1 MDRFTDYLGTL
12 DQSLRYADMV
22 EYFLKNFPEGFTIED
37 LLAEHGENVADASQA
52 TEVEFYKTAA
62 LSSNMMYASKV
73 VTPRWFVFKA
83 DAGDGSYGIIQADTV
98 ASDIPDN
105 PIADEVRRMLPASA
119 LKPGTIVNI
128 RLQLTPAKGFY
139 PFMLQ
144 LLVRLMYMKVERLIY
159 KSKAESVLLM
169 PGKAVPDYP
178 NFGGHML
185 VHFISLFKL
194 THYWINKKKKLFIS
208 LMKTEPDRLSFS
220 ISFASSK

>member
-1 MDRFTDYLGTL
+1 
-12 DQSLRYADMV
+12 
-22 EYFLKNFPEGFTIED
+22 
-37 LLAEHGENVADASQA
+37 
-52 TEVEFYKTAA
+52 
-62 LSSNMMYASKV
+62 
-73 VTPRWFVFKA
+73 
-83 DAGDGSYGIIQADTV
+83 
-98 ASDIPDN
+98 
-105 PIADEVRRMLPASA
+105 
-119 LKPGTIVNI
+119 
-128 RLQLTPAKGFY
+128 
-139 PFMLQ
+139 MLQ